1 MIKRKSSEIKEGDIT
16 SFGKIVKIEKT
27 KRKNWLRF
35 TYIGKF
41 CKDENI
47 SSIVEWPKTQ
57 YIELQEVSND

>member
-1 MIKRKSSEIKEGDIT
+1 MIKRKSSEIKDDIT
-16 SFGKIVKIEKT
+16 SFGKIVKIEKA

-47 SSIVEWPKTQ
+47 LNIVEWPKTQ